1 MIRGI
6 IFPTQDGMGSGCDA
20 VGDFRQMSV
29 HGRGVDEGKD
39 QRRCEPARGA
49 DGPEDIGPLI
59 AGIAGCPGSGAASG
73 PDTGEGSLLPDPCF
87 ILEPDFEGSAP
98 RGLRDRNL
106 YRLAE
111 VFLNG
116 SCATGSVLGC
126 CGRTESL
133 R

>member
-1 MIRGI
+1 
-6 IFPTQDGMGSGCDA
+6 MGSGCDA
-20 VGDFRQMSV
+20 AGDFRQMSV
-29 HGRGVDEGKD
+29 HGGGVDGGVDDGVDDGKD

-49 DGPEDIGPLI
+49 DGTEDIGPLI
-59 AGIAGCPGSGAASG
+59 AGIAGRPGSGAASG
-73 PDTGEGSLLPDPCF
+73 PDTGEGSLLADPCF

-111 VFLNG
+111 VFLND

-126 CGRTESL
+126 RGRTESL